1 MAFKLKTSKKT
12 EEILTQIES
21 STNIPYATLIKLSLA
36 LSLRKGSLQE
46 EDFKTNNLGRE
57 LNRQTITGD
66 ADALY
71 KCLFEVCAHRH
82 ISDEEYQNITGK
94 KLYKNSIKKYKDD
107 YKYEDYKKIIDY
119 IIQKNNIT
127 ISKPHRK
134 MDWFIWYK
142 NRQSI
147 IENNK

>member
-36 LSLRKGSLQE
+36 LSLRKGPLQE

-71 KCLFEVCAHRH
+71 KCLFEVCANRH
-82 ISDEEYQNITGK
+82 MSDEEYFPEAVKAHLDRGAVLLQNEQRYSGNDFLQHLSELDK
-94 KLYKNSIKKYKDD
+94 SI
-107 YKYEDYKKIIDY
+107 
-119 IIQKNNIT
+119 
-127 ISKPHRK
+127 
-134 MDWFIWYK
+134 
-142 NRQSI
+142 
-147 IENNK
+147 

>member
-36 LSLRKGSLQE
+36 LSLRKGPLQE

-71 KCLFEVCAHRH
+71 KCLFEVCANRH
-82 ISDEEYQNITGK
+82 MSDEEYFPEAVKAHLDRGAVLLQNELRYSGNDFLQHLSELDK
-94 KLYKNSIKKYKDD
+94 SI
-107 YKYEDYKKIIDY
+107 
-119 IIQKNNIT
+119 
-127 ISKPHRK
+127 
-134 MDWFIWYK
+134 
-142 NRQSI
+142 
-147 IENNK
+147 

>member
-36 LSLRKGSLQE
+36 LSLRKGPLQE
-46 EDFKTNNLGRE
+46 EDFKTNNLGKE

-71 KCLFEVCAHRH
+71 KCLFEVCANRH
-82 ISDEEYQNITGK
+82 LSDEEYFPGEVKAHLDRGAVLLQNEQRYSGSDFLQHLSELDKGI
-94 KLYKNSIKKYKDD
+94 
-107 YKYEDYKKIIDY
+107 
-119 IIQKNNIT
+119 
-127 ISKPHRK
+127 
-134 MDWFIWYK
+134 
-142 NRQSI
+142 
-147 IENNK
+147 

>member
-36 LSLRKGSLQE
+36 LSLRKGPLQE

-71 KCLFEVCAHRH
+71 KCLFEVCVHRH
-82 ISDEEYQNITGK
+82 MSDEEYFPGTVKAHLDRGAVLLQNELRYSGK
-94 KLYKNSIKKYKDD
+94 DFLQHLSELDKSI
-107 YKYEDYKKIIDY
+107 
-119 IIQKNNIT
+119 
-127 ISKPHRK
+127 
-134 MDWFIWYK
+134 
-142 NRQSI
+142 
-147 IENNK
+147 

>member
-36 LSLRKGSLQE
+36 LSLRKGPLQE

-82 ISDEEYQNITGK
+82 MSDEEYFPGAVKAHLDRGAVPLQNELRYSGNDFLQHLSELDK
-94 KLYKNSIKKYKDD
+94 SI
-107 YKYEDYKKIIDY
+107 
-119 IIQKNNIT
+119 
-127 ISKPHRK
+127 
-134 MDWFIWYK
+134 
-142 NRQSI
+142 
-147 IENNK
+147 

>member
-21 STNIPYATLIKLSLA
+21 RVNIPYATLVKLSLA
-36 LSLRKGSLQE
+36 LSLRQGPLTE

-71 KCLFEVCAHRH
+71 KCLFEVCANRH
-82 ISDEEYQNITGK
+82 MSDEEYFPGAVKAHLDRGSILLQNELRYSGSEFLEHLSELDK
-94 KLYKNSIKKYKDD
+94 GL
-107 YKYEDYKKIIDY
+107 
-119 IIQKNNIT
+119 
-127 ISKPHRK
+127 
-134 MDWFIWYK
+134 
-142 NRQSI
+142 
-147 IENNK
+147 

>member
-36 LSLRKGSLQE
+36 LSLRKGPLQE
-46 EDFKTNNLGRE
+46 EDFKANNLGRE

-71 KCLFEVCAHRH
+71 KCLFEVCVHRH
-82 ISDEEYQNITGK
+82 MSDEEYFPGAVKAHLDRGAVLLQNELRYSGNDFLQHLS
-94 KLYKNSIKKYKDD
+94 KLDKSI
-107 YKYEDYKKIIDY
+107 
-119 IIQKNNIT
+119 
-127 ISKPHRK
+127 
-134 MDWFIWYK
+134 
-142 NRQSI
+142 
-147 IENNK
+147 

>member
-36 LSLRKGSLQE
+36 LSLRNGAFTGKRILRLTIWGE
-46 EDFKTNNLGRE
+46 NC
-57 LNRQTITGD
+57 RQTITGD

-82 ISDEEYQNITGK
+82 MSDEEYFPGAVKAHLDRGAVLLQNELRYSGNDFLQHLSELDK
-94 KLYKNSIKKYKDD
+94 SI
-107 YKYEDYKKIIDY
+107 
-119 IIQKNNIT
+119 
-127 ISKPHRK
+127 
-134 MDWFIWYK
+134 
-142 NRQSI
+142 
-147 IENNK
+147 

>member
-36 LSLRKGSLQE
+36 LSLRKGPLQE

-82 ISDEEYQNITGK
+82 MSDEEYFPGAVKAHLDRGSVLLQNELRYSGNDFLQHLSELDK
-94 KLYKNSIKKYKDD
+94 SI
-107 YKYEDYKKIIDY
+107 
-119 IIQKNNIT
+119 
-127 ISKPHRK
+127 
-134 MDWFIWYK
+134 
-142 NRQSI
+142 
-147 IENNK
+147 

>member
-36 LSLRKGSLQE
+36 LSLRKGSLQN

-71 KCLFEVCAHRH
+71 KCLFLLE
-82 ISDEEYQNITGK
+82 
-94 KLYKNSIKKYKDD
+94 KLSA
-107 YKYEDYKKIIDY
+107 
-119 IIQKNNIT
+119 
-127 ISKPHRK
+127 
-134 MDWFIWYK
+134 FILIALCLYPALCHSSGIVLY
-142 NRQSI
+142 RFPCL
-147 IENNK
+147 

>member
-36 LSLRKGSLQE
+36 LSLRKGSLQN

-71 KCLFEVCAHRH
+71 KCLFEVCDNRH
-82 ISDEEYQNITGK
+82 MSDEEYFPGAVKAHLDRGSVLLQNELRYSVNDFLQHLSELDK
-94 KLYKNSIKKYKDD
+94 SI
-107 YKYEDYKKIIDY
+107 
-119 IIQKNNIT
+119 
-127 ISKPHRK
+127 
-134 MDWFIWYK
+134 
-142 NRQSI
+142 
-147 IENNK
+147 